1 MKFLDNLLKKLGQPA
16 TFEKKKL
23 FQMGKV
29 LGSGTYGEVRE
40 GQIKA
45 TGQKVAIKVVV
56 KDKNLGSEELVK
68 REMEIVSSLDHPNVI
83 KLLDWFES
91 KDSFYLVFE
100 LATGGELFERI
111 VSKGRFT
118 EQDAQMHIKTIL
130 EAVAY
135 LHEHKVVHRD
145 LKPENLL
152 FREDTPE
159 SPLLIVDFGISKTL
173 NNTEDIMTTIC
184 GSFGYTAPEVLQRRG
199 YGKEIDLWSIGVI
212 TYTILCGYTPFP
224 MDNANRYLVAARNS
238 SFEFH
243 AKYWSSISD
252 EAKSFIRT
260 MLSVNSTQRGTA
272 ADALH
277 HPWIVGK
284 HDNDHDLLDNVRE
297 GFSARKT
304 FQRGIQAVVAANRLR
319 RLTLDGKP
327 GEENVQEK
335 SETVAP

>member
-1 MKFLDNLLKKLGQPA
+1 MVNL
-16 TFEKKKL
+16 
-23 FQMGKV
+23 

-100 LATGGELFERI
+100 LYLSLSQLFIYVEDRATGGELFERI

-135 LHEHKVVHRD
+135 LHEHKVVHRGRSLFVRTLVTKRRKD

-159 SPLLIVDFGISKTL
+159 SPLLIVDFG
-173 NNTEDIMTTIC
+173 
-184 GSFGYTAPEVLQRRG
+184 
-199 YGKEIDLWSIGVI
+199 
-212 TYTILCGYTPFP
+212 
-224 MDNANRYLVAARNS
+224 
-238 SFEFH
+238 
-243 AKYWSSISD
+243 
-252 EAKSFIRT
+252 
-260 MLSVNSTQRGTA
+260 
-272 ADALH
+272 
-277 HPWIVGK
+277 
-284 HDNDHDLLDNVRE
+284 
-297 GFSARKT
+297 
-304 FQRGIQAVVAANRLR
+304 
-319 RLTLDGKP
+319 
-327 GEENVQEK
+327 
-335 SETVAP
+335 